1 MRKTKIVC
9 TLGPASTD
17 PEVIRQMM
25 LAGMNVARFNFSHGS
40 HEEHLQKLENI
51 RRLRAELNLPIA
63 TLLDTKGPEIRL
75 GKFKDGRADL
85 AAGEEFILT
94 TREVEGDAKQV
105 SVTYKDLPKDVKE
118 GSRILLDDGLIELR
132 VLEVSSTDIRCR
144 VVNSGK
150 ISDRKGVNLPG
161 ARLSMPY
168 LSEQDRKDILF
179 GVEQGFDFIAASFV
193 RTAGDVLAIKEVL
206 ASKACHHIK
215 IIAKIENSEGVE
227 NIDQILKT
235 ADGIMVARGDLG
247 VEIDFEEIPI
257 LQKMMIKKC
266 YSAGKVVITA
276 TQMLESMINN
286 PRPTRAE
293 ANDVANAIYDG
304 TSAIMLSGETAAG
317 RWPVEAVRTMATIAQ
332 RIEQDID
339 YVKRFK
345 ARQEEA
351 SLSITDAISHATVTT
366 AHDLGAAAI
375 IPVSKSGRS
384 ARMVSKYRP
393 GVPIIACTTNEFT
406 YRQLNLSWGVT
417 PVIIDEQTTTDQLF
431 DAAVQGAYSD
441 KCGILKDGDLVVI
454 AAGVPVGISGNTNLI
469 KVATVG
475 NSLLSGLGANTL
487 STAGAVCVA
496 RSNEE
501 LFANFNF
508 GDIIVCKDTCDLWM
522 KMMSHASGIITEA
535 AGIGSHIASVA
546 DQFSFPIITG
556 AKGCSRILK
565 TGMNV
570 VMDAKCGVV
579 SPLPPDQTRK

>member
-1 MRKTKIVC
+1 MRKTKIIC

-17 PEVIRQMM
+17 PSIIRQMM
-25 LAGMNVARFNFSHGS
+25 LEGMNVARFNFSHGS
-40 HEEHLQKLENI
+40 HEEHLEKLETI
-51 RRLRAELNLPIA
+51 RRLRKELELPIA

-75 GKFKDGRADL
+75 GQFKDGRTEL
-85 AAGEEFILT
+85 TAGEELILT
-94 TREVEGDAKQV
+94 TRQVMGDSRCV
-105 SVTYKDLPKDVKE
+105 SVSYKGLPQDVKVE
-118 GSRILLDDGLIELR
+118 SRILLDDGLIELQ
-132 VLEVSSTDIRCR
+132 VQEIGETDIRCR

-161 ARLSMPY
+161 ACLSMPY
-168 LSEQDRKDILF
+168 LSDQDRADILF

-193 RTAGDVLAIKEVL
+193 RTAEDILAIREVL
-206 ASKACHHIK
+206 GSRSSHHIK
-215 IIAKIENSEGVE
+215 IIAKIENAQGIE
-227 NIDQILKT
+227 NLDEILKT

-247 VEIDFEEIPI
+247 VEIDFEEIPV

-266 YSAGKVVITA
+266 YSAGKTVITA
-276 TQMLESMINN
+276 TQMLESMIQN

-317 RWPVEAVRTMATIAQ
+317 KWPVEAVRTMATIAQ
-332 RIEQDID
+332 RIEGDID
-339 YVKRFK
+339 YIKRFK
-345 ARQEEA
+345 ARPAEA
-351 SLSITDAISHATVTT
+351 ALSITDAISHATVTT
-366 AHDLGAAAI
+366 AHDLGAVI

-393 GVPIIACTTNEFT
+393 GVPIIACTTSEFT
-406 YRQLNLSWGVT
+406 YRQLNLAWGVF
-417 PVIIDEQTTTDQLF
+417 PVMIKEQTTTDQLF
-431 DAAVQGAYSD
+431 ETAIQRAYSSRS
-441 KCGILKDGDLVVI
+441 GLLKDGDLVVLT
-454 AAGVPVGISGNTNLI
+454 AGVPLGVSGSTNLI

-475 NSLLSGLGANTL
+475 TSLLSGLGANTL
-487 STAGAVCVA
+487 STAGTVCVA

-508 GDIIVCKDTCDLWM
+508 GDILVCHDTCDLWM
-522 KMMSHASGIITEA
+522 KMMAHASGIIAEA
-535 AGIGSHIASVA
+535 SDINSHIVLVA
-546 DQFSFPIITG
+546 NQFNIPIITG

-579 SPLPPDQTRK
+579 SPLPSKQK

>member
-17 PEVIRQMM
+17 KEVIRQMM
-25 LAGMNVARFNFSHGS
+25 LEGMNVARFNFSHGS
-40 HEEHLQKLENI
+40 HEEHLEKLDNI
-51 RRLRAELNLPIA
+51 RQLRQELKLPVA

-75 GKFKDGRADL
+75 KKFKDGKAFL
-85 AAGEEFILT
+85 ETGKEFILT
-94 TREVEGDAKQV
+94 TKDIEGDATAV
-105 SVTYKDLPKDVKE
+105 SVTYQDLPQDLHV
-118 GSRILLDDGLIELR
+118 GSRVLLDDGLIELK
-132 VLEVSSTDIRCR
+132 VLELTDTDVRCQII
-144 VVNSGK
+144 NGGK

-161 ARLSMPY
+161 VHLSMPY
-168 LSEQDRKDILF
+168 LSEQDKKDILF
-179 GVEQGFDFIAASFV
+179 GIAQGFDFIAASFV
-193 RTAGDVLAIKEVL
+193 RSAADILAIREIL
-206 ASKACHHIK
+206 AQKSCHHIK
-215 IIAKIENSEGVE
+215 IIAKIENAEGVE
-227 NIDQILKT
+227 NIDHILKT

-317 RWPVEAVRTMATIAQ
+317 QWPIEAVRTMAAIAQ
-332 RIEQDID
+332 RVEKDID
-339 YVKRFK
+339 YKKRFK
-345 ARQEEA
+345 ARQDDTA
-351 SLSITDAISHATVTT
+351 ISITDAISHATCTT

-393 GVPIIACTTNEFT
+393 GVPILACTTNEFT
-406 YRQLNLSWGVT
+406 YRQLNLSWGVL
-417 PVIIDEQTTTDQLF
+417 PIMMDEQTSTDALF
-431 DAAVQGAYSD
+431 EAAIQAAYAHP
-441 KCGILKDGDLVVI
+441 CRLLHDGDLVVL
-454 AAGVPVGISGNTNLI
+454 AAGVPVGMSGTTNLI

-475 NSLLSGLGANTL
+475 TSLVSGLGANTF
-487 STAGAVCVA
+487 STVGNVCVA

-522 KMMSHASGIITEA
+522 KMMSHASGIITVA
-535 AGIGSHIASVA
+535 SGIGSHIASVA
-546 DQFSFPIITG
+546 DQFNVPIITG
-556 AKGCSRILK
+556 AKGCTHVLK

-570 VMDAKCGVV
+570 VMDAKCGIV
-579 SPLPPDQTRK
+579 SPLSADQK